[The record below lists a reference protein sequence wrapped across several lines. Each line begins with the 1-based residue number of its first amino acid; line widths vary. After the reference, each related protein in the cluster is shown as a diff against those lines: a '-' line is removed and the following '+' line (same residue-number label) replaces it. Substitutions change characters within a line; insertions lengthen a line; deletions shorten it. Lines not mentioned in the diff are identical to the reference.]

1 MPKLTLSFKGQTIS
15 VHRLQDGKTLI
26 GRDPDCDIA
35 IDSLAVA
42 PRHAELITEAEV
54 CRVVA
59 LNEQNPTLV
68 NENEIEETAL
78 THGDVLR
85 LGKHTLM
92 YASDGVSLGPQT
104 SESDAVAGTG
114 SNNKAGGS
122 ERGTTYL
129 QILSG
134 EHIGRII
141 PVTRNMIRIG
151 KAGGDC
157 AIIAHRGNGYYLSHL
172 EGIAPTVDGVPIGEE
187 SIMLT
192 KGSTIRIS
200 STELQFYC

>member
-1 MPKLTLSFKGQTIS
+1 MPKLTLLFKGQTIS

-35 IDSLAVA
+35 IDSLAIA

-59 LNEQNPTLV
+59 LDEQNPTLV

-78 THGDVLR
+78 THGDALR

-92 YASDGVSLGPQT
+92 FSSDGVSLGPQT
-104 SESDAVAGTG
+104 SESDAVAGTD
-114 SNNKAGGS
+114 SSKEDDTA
-122 ERGTTYL
+122 RGAVYL

-187 SIMLT
+187 SIMLS